1 MCFQVHCKDSEKT
14 TMEWKKVSV
23 NHIPDKGLAMKVSVN
38 HISDKGLA
46 MKVSVNHIPDKGLA
60 RVIKNS

>member
-1 MCFQVHCKDSEKT
+1 
-14 TMEWKKVSV
+14 
-23 NHIPDKGLAMKVSVN
+23 MKVSVN

-46 MKVSVNHIPDKGLA
+46 MKLSVNHIPDKGLA

>member
-1 MCFQVHCKDSEKT
+1 
-14 TMEWKKVSV
+14 
-23 NHIPDKGLAMKVSVN
+23 MKVSVN

-46 MKVSVNHIPDKGLA
+46 MKASVNHIPDKGLA